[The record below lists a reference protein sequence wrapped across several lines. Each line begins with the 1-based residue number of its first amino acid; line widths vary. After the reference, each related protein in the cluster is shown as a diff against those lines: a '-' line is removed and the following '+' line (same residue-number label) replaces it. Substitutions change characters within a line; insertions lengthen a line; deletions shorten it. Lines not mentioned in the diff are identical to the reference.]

1 MDWLKLFVALA
12 SGLAS
17 TTVGVLHATGA
28 DKHKTIAGQI
38 AGGLGI
44 AAAAA
49 QATHDALTPAPDQ
62 TGAPTPPP
70 LTAGTVP

>member
-1 MDWLKLFVALA
+1 MDWLKIFVAIA

-49 QATHDALTPAPDQ
+49 QATHDALTPTPSQ
-62 TGAPTPPP
+62 TDVPNPPP
-70 LTAGTVP
+70 LTAGNVP